1 MINYSKIMYAF
12 EGDKDIS
19 KYCDKNDKELEVEK
33 LVLSI
38 FKKLL
43 EYEETEECD
52 FYDLSVENEVVGYG
66 FNYKNI
72 LISFGVNKKFRN
84 KEKLEKVFEI
94 IKGKFNNDFETYMW
108 ERNERAVN
116 WLRKCGMTEVES
128 NIDKVIKLK
137 YICQ

>member
-1 MINYSKIMYAF
+1 MFAF

-19 KYCDKNDKELEVEK
+19 KYCDKNDKELDLEK

-43 EYEETEECD
+43 EYEEAGECD

-94 IKGKFNNDFETYMW
+94 IKGKFNSDFETYMW

-116 WLRKCGMTEVES
+116 WLKKSGMTEMES

>member
-1 MINYSKIMYAF
+1 MINYSKIMFAF
-12 EGDKDIS
+12 EGDEDIS
-19 KYCDKNDKELEVEK
+19 KYCDKNDKELDLEK

-43 EYEETEECD
+43 EYEETGECD

-84 KEKLEKVFEI
+84 K
-94 IKGKFNNDFETYMW
+94 
-108 ERNERAVN
+108 
-116 WLRKCGMTEVES
+116 
-128 NIDKVIKLK
+128 
-137 YICQ
+137 

>member
-84 KEKLEKVFEI
+84 KENLKKVFEI
-94 IKGKFNNDFETYMW
+94 IKGKFNSDFETYMW

>member
-1 MINYSKIMYAF
+1 MINYSKIMFAF

-19 KYCDKNDKELEVEK
+19 KYCDKNDKELDLEK

-43 EYEETEECD
+43 EYEEAGECD

-94 IKGKFNNDFETYMW
+94 IKGKFNSDFETYMW

-116 WLRKCGMTEVES
+116 WLKKSGMTEMES

>member
-66 FNYKNI
+66 FNYKKI

-84 KEKLEKVFEI
+84 KENLKKVFEI
-94 IKGKFNNDFETYMW
+94 IKGKFNSDFETYMW

>member
-1 MINYSKIMYAF
+1 MINYSKIMFAF

-19 KYCDKNDKELEVEK
+19 KYCDKNDKELDLEK

-43 EYEETEECD
+43 EYEETGGCD

-94 IKGKFNNDFETYMW
+94 IKGKFNSDFETYMW

-116 WLRKCGMTEVES
+116 WLKKCGMTEIES

>member
-1 MINYSKIMYAF
+1 MINYSKIMFAF

-19 KYCDKNDKELEVEK
+19 KYCDKNDKELDLEK

-43 EYEETEECD
+43 EYEDAGECD

-94 IKGKFNNDFETYMW
+94 IKGKFNSDFETYMW

-116 WLRKCGMTEVES
+116 WLKKCGMTEIES

>member
-1 MINYSKIMYAF
+1 MINYSKIMFAF

-19 KYCDKNDKELEVEK
+19 KYCDKNDKELDLEK

-43 EYEETEECD
+43 EYEETGECD

-84 KEKLEKVFEI
+84 KENLKKVFEI
-94 IKGKFNNDFETYMW
+94 IKGKFNSDFETYMW

>member
-116 WLRKCGMTEVES
+116 WLKKSGMTEIES